1 MTAAGP
7 GGRVSRPVAV
17 PRRRSLRWIVGRVVF
32 LGALVYTVC
41 LAAVLVTSQ
50 HDQRRE
56 VDAIIVLG
64 AAQYNGRPSPVLQ
77 ARLDHALDLYRR
89 GLATHIIFT
98 GGTGA
103 GDTVS
108 EAEVSR
114 RYALERGIP
123 ATAIMVERDGVTS
136 AQSVRAAA
144 ALMRSADLR
153 SALLVSDS
161 YHMMRLELL
170 ARRSH
175 IEPLRAP
182 AANAPID
189 LSSRRTR
196 WEYVLRESVLFPA
209 TAVLGGR

>member
-1 MTAAGP
+1 MSALSRIVRFTAGVVLSAILLWAMSIAVVLIAGAWP
-7 GGRVSRPVAV
+7 TT
-17 PRRRSLRWIVGRVVF
+17 RS
-32 LGALVYTVC
+32 A
-41 LAAVLVTSQ
+41 
-50 HDQRRE
+50 
-56 VDAIIVLG
+56 DAIVVLG

-77 ARLDHALDLYRR
+77 ARLDHALDLYDR
-89 GLATHIIFT
+89 GLASHLIFT
-98 GGTGA
+98 GGTGV

-114 RYALERGIP
+114 RYAIRHGVP
-123 ATAIMVERDGVTS
+123 ASAIMTERDGMTS

-144 ALMRSADLR
+144 ALMQSADLE

-161 YHMMRLELL
+161 YHMMRLEVL

-175 IEPLRAP
+175 IVPYRAP

-189 LSSRRTR
+189 AASRRKR

-209 TAVLGGR
+209 TTVLGGR